1 MGVFDKSSRDK
12 LIQLLKKNAIENN
25 SRFWKD
31 IAERLDKPKNRI
43 VEVNVGK
50 ISRYAKA
57 GETVVV
63 PGVVLGAGN
72 IEEAI
77 NVAALY
83 FTETARRKIEEAG
96 GRVYE
101 LKELLEI
108 NKTGSKLKIMG

>member
-1 MGVFDKSSRDK
+1 MGVLDRSSRER
-12 LIQLLKKNAIENN
+12 LISLLKKTAIEND
-25 SRFWKD
+25 SKFWKD

-43 VEVNVGK
+43 AEVNVGK

-72 IEEAI
+72 IDDAI

-83 FTETARRKIEEAG
+83 FTETAKRKIEEAG
-96 GRVYE
+96 GKVYNIE
-101 LKELLEI
+101 ELLEI
-108 NKTGSKLKIMG
+108 NKTGTKLKIMG